1 MTVKLVL
8 LKSNEEVI
16 ADVKELVDADDKP
29 IFVVLENAYCCKLVE
44 APVMFTEGKEE
55 TETQYSVQYYP
66 WMPLSDEK
74 KISIDPSW
82 VVAIVE
88 PKPMVK
94 QSYEARLMEQEVKIL
109 VLVNGDILI
118 SGIEEVAA
126 VDIGDPNC
134 KMISPYN

>member
-16 ADVKELVDADDKP
+16 ADVKELVDENDKP

-44 APVMFTEGKEE
+44 DPVLLTEGNED
-55 TETQYSVQYYP
+55 TETKYIVQYYP
-66 WMPLSDEK
+66 FMPLSDEK

-88 PKPMVK
+88 PKKMVK
-94 QSYEARLMEQEVKIL
+94 ESYEARM
-109 VLVNGDILI
+109 NGT
-118 SGIEEVAA
+118 G
-126 VDIGDPNC
+126 N
-134 KMISPYN
+134 

>member
-29 IFVVLENAYCCKLVE
+29 IFIVLENAFCCKLVE
-44 APVMFTEGKEE
+44 APVLLTEGKEE
-55 TETQYSVQYYP
+55 EETQYSVQYYP

-94 QSYEARLMEQEVKIL
+94 QSYETKIYGTGSKDT
-109 VLVNGDILI
+109 NP
-118 SGIEEVAA
+118 S
-126 VDIGDPNC
+126 
-134 KMISPYN
+134 

>member
-16 ADVKELVDADDKP
+16 ADVKELVDENDKP

-44 APVMFTEGKEE
+44 EPVMLTEGKQD
-55 TETQYSVQYYP
+55 TETKYSVQYYP
-66 WMPLSDEK
+66 FMPLSDEK

-88 PKPMVK
+88 PKAMVK
-94 QSYEARLMEQEVKIL
+94 QSYEAKM
-109 VLVNGDILI
+109 NGTG
-118 SGIEEVAA
+118 S
-126 VDIGDPNC
+126 
-134 KMISPYN
+134 

>member
-16 ADVKELVDADDKP
+16 ADVKELVDENDKP

-44 APVMFTEGKEE
+44 APVMLTEGKEE
-55 TETQYSVQYYP
+55 KETQYSVQYYP
-66 WMPLSDEK
+66 FMPLSDER

-88 PKPMVK
+88 PKAMVK
-94 QSYEARLMEQEVKIL
+94 QSYEAKM
-109 VLVNGDILI
+109 NGT
-118 SGIEEVAA
+118 A
-126 VDIGDPNC
+126 N
-134 KMISPYN
+134 